1 MFVAFPFRIETDS
14 SGHWLLVPPYAY
26 AEDGDDGE
34 GSSGGDDGE
43 GDDGGDDGE
52 GGDDNDDGEGGDDND
67 DGEGGDD
74 GGEGEGAD
82 DDDDGEE
89 DEDEDDEDEDED
101 EASEGGQ
108 GGKKGIRPVAVRQL
122 ANGAQVIYN
131 DGSREEIVNGNFSRI
146 DARGRVVEKRRARGS
161 DLARMRAIFAQ
172 AVPQTEKSP
181 PAINSRAVKATYRGK
196 NVDILYANGW
206 REQITSG
213 RFTLT
218 DKYGRVVASRR
229 ATRDDI
235 VRLNRFRR

>member
-26 AEDGDDGE
+26 AKDGDDGE

-52 GGDDNDDGEGGDDND
+52 GGDDNDDGEGGDDGGE
-67 DGEGGDD
+67 GEGGDD
-74 GGEGEGAD
+74 DDDD

-89 DEDEDDEDEDED
+89 DDDEDDEDED

-108 GGKKGIRPVAVRQL
+108 GGKKGIWPVTVRKL

-161 DLARMRAIFAQ
+161 DLARMRAFFAQ

-181 PAINSRAVKATYRGK
+181 SAVNSRAVKATYRGK

-218 DKYGRVVASRR
+218 DKYGRVVTSRR
-229 ATRDDI
+229 ATQDDI
-235 VRLNRFRR
+235 DRLNRFRR

>member
-1 MFVAFPFRIETDS
+1 M
-14 SGHWLLVPPYAY
+14 
-26 AEDGDDGE
+26 
-34 GSSGGDDGE
+34 
-43 GDDGGDDGE
+43 
-52 GGDDNDDGEGGDDND
+52 
-67 DGEGGDD
+67 
-74 GGEGEGAD
+74 
-82 DDDDGEE
+82 
-89 DEDEDDEDEDED
+89 
-101 EASEGGQ
+101 
-108 GGKKGIRPVAVRQL
+108 
-122 ANGAQVIYN
+122 
-131 DGSREEIVNGNFSRI
+131 NGNFARI